1 MSTRRAAR
9 VTAAAGKRVLVADTS
24 NNTNTNTNNINVT
37 KRPLPQSRPPLIA
50 RKRSPEQQAEVEVSR
65 EDDGGALSSEL
76 SSVASSDTASEFEL
90 SDGGRETTSRY
101 FQKPGTAAEA
111 VLKPRLPASSRGRRG
126 KLGAKIE
133 EAIKAEPPPELGDLP
148 THLKPSSTNNKR
160 KHGTTKKNSTPSTN
174 PPPNWQAMYAAV
186 REMRS
191 RIPAPVDT
199 MGCERLADAAST
211 PKIRRFQTLVS
222 LMLSSQT
229 KDTVNAVAMKQLQE
243 GLPGGL
249 CLESILAVEPKR
261 LDELIHIVGFHN
273 RKTIYLKSTAILLR
287 DRFSGD
293 IPNTIADLCSLPG
306 VGPKMAHLCMSAA
319 WDDTQGIGV
328 DVHVHRITNMWGW
341 VSTNTPEETRN
352 ALEAWLPRDRWR
364 EINHLLVG
372 FGQSVCLPR
381 GRRCGECSLAETG
394 WCRGAWIGVPKAR
407 RGKAVKAEVKDG
419 EAVEKEMKEEDGA
432 DEIAAKDVK
441 EEYSIKV
448 EKRASMSPAQS
459 KRRKVKEEDEGD
471 NANIADIEDVIPDL
485 RR

>member
-1 MSTRRAAR
+1 M
-9 VTAAAGKRVLVADTS
+9 
-24 NNTNTNTNNINVT
+24 
-37 KRPLPQSRPPLIA
+37 
-50 RKRSPEQQAEVEVSR
+50 
-65 EDDGGALSSEL
+65 
-76 SSVASSDTASEFEL
+76 
-90 SDGGRETTSRY
+90 
-101 FQKPGTAAEA
+101 
-111 VLKPRLPASSRGRRG
+111 
-126 KLGAKIE
+126 KIE
-133 EAIKAEPPPELGDLP
+133 EAIKAEPSPELGDLP
-148 THLKPSSTNNKR
+148 AHLKPSSGINKR
-160 KHGTTKKNSTPSTN
+160 KHGTRNSIPSTVA
-174 PPPNWQAMYAAV
+174 PPNWQDMYAAV

-229 KDTVNAVAMKQLQE
+229 KDTVNAVAMKQLRE

-273 RKTIYLKSTAILLR
+273 RKTTYLKSTALLLR
-287 DRFSGD
+287 DRFDGD
-293 IPNTIADLCSLPG
+293 IPNTIPDLCSLPG

-319 WDDTQGIGV
+319 WDNTQGIGV

-341 VSTNTPEETRN
+341 VKTNTPEETRV

-394 WCRGAWIGVPKAR
+394 WCRGAWVGVPKAR
-407 RGKAVKAEVKDG
+407 RSKAPKAEVKD
-419 EAVEKEMKEEDGA
+419 EEDVEEKIKEAGGTDQSA
-432 DEIAAKDVK
+432 VK
-441 EEYSIKV
+441 NDPGIKM
-448 EKRASMSPAQS
+448 ESEGSTSPTQS
-459 KRRKVKEEDEGD
+459 KRRRVKIEDQGEDTG
-471 NANIADIEDVIPDL
+471 IADIEDVIPGL
-485 RR
+485 QRRSAYLE

>member
-1 MSTRRAAR
+1 MSTRAAA
-9 VTAAAGKRVLVADTS
+9 TAGKRVLVADTS
-24 NNTNTNTNNINVT
+24 NNTNTNNSNNNAT
-37 KRPLPQSRPPLIA
+37 KRPLPQPRPPLIA
-50 RKRSPEQQAEVEVSR
+50 RKKSPGQQPEVEVSR
-65 EDDGGALSSEL
+65 EDDDDNALSSEL
-76 SSVASSDTASEFEL
+76 SSVASTDTASEFEL
-90 SDGGRETTSRY
+90 SDGENETTSRY
-101 FQKPGTAAEA
+101 FQKPGTATEA
-111 VLKPRLPASSRGRRG
+111 VQKSRLPANSRGRRG
-126 KLGAKIE
+126 KLGVKIE
-133 EAIKAEPPPELGDLP
+133 EAIKAEPSPELGDLP
-148 THLKPSSTNNKR
+148 AHLKPSSTNNKR

-174 PPPNWQAMYAAV
+174 PPPNWQAMYAAI

-229 KDTVNAVAMKQLQE
+229 KDTVNAVAMKQLRE

-261 LDELIHIVGFHN
+261 LDELIYIVGFHN

-341 VSTNTPEETRN
+341 VSTNTPEETRI

-394 WCRGAWIGVPKAR
+394 WCRGAWVGVPKAR
-407 RGKAVKAEVKDG
+407 RGKAVKAEVKDEEG
-419 EAVEKEMKEEDGA
+419 VEEEIKEEDGA
-432 DEIAAKDVK
+432 DESAAKDVK
-441 EEYSIKV
+441 EESGIKM
-448 EKRASMSPAQS
+448 EKGASMSPVQS
-459 KRRKVKEEDEGD
+459 KRRKVKIEDEGEGD
-471 NANIADIEDVIPDL
+471 GANIADIEDVIPDL